1 MDKEL
6 LDDQIKEKALGVNG
20 VISQNLEIAAK
31 WSRYIA
37 VSGFIF
43 FSLYSI
49 RFGYDLFYNF
59 FYLLT
64 NISVLFETVINLVLI
79 GCGFAALVYLNRFS
93 TDMKMALAYK
103 RDADLETGFKN
114 LKLFLKYLGYFVVTI
129 SAVALFVLIYVFLLR
144 MT

>member
-1 MDKEL
+1 MDNQL
-6 LDDQIKEKALGVNG
+6 LDSQINDKALGAKG
-20 VISQNLEIAAK
+20 VISQNLELAAK

-49 RFGYDLFYNF
+49 RFGYEF
-59 FYLLT
+59 FYSFYLMLT
-64 NISVLFETVINLVLI
+64 NVSVLVEIIVNFVLI
-79 GCGFAALVYLNRFS
+79 ASGFTALVYLNRFS
-93 TDMKMALAYK
+93 TDMKMAIAYN

-114 LKLFLKYLGYFVVTI
+114 LKLFFKYLGFFVVTV
-129 SAVALFVLIYVFLLR
+129 SAVALFVMIYVFLLR